1 MHFGEDNVKA
11 SIQSMH
17 LQDLKPGP
25 RTRGLSLGSAC
36 ARYRSW
42 RIPPPTW
49 LVPHEPS
56 ESMLQFPWHADYKCG
71 RANKTVLA
79 GKRSGTL
86 KLASVCSAPS
96 DAKPRRRTGSPF
108 SSRGRRAGALLLSS
122 FEIGASVCVGELLVW
137 CRGGWPR
144 FSEDRQNRAGNEEQG
159 EHAQERVVR
168 CQAVTAVICAAKAPR
183 AVRMS

>member
-86 KLASVCSAPS
+86 ELAPACSAPS
-96 DAKPRRRTGSPF
+96 ESPADGQDRRFPAVVSEPGHYCCRRSRSARVLASANCSRGAVVGGRGSP
-108 SSRGRRAGALLLSS
+108 RTMIAGI
-122 FEIGASVCVGELLVW
+122 EQKPVTK
-137 CRGGWPR
+137 
-144 FSEDRQNRAGNEEQG
+144 NRASTPRNGF
-159 EHAQERVVR
+159 R
-168 CQAVTAVICAAKAPR
+168 C
-183 AVRMS
+183 